1 MMKIAQTLQCRIV
14 IRIVA
19 DVPETKLMKS
29 VSYADKEVCI
39 NVHI

>member
-14 IRIVA
+14 A
-19 DVPETKLMKS
+19 NVPETKVMKR

-39 NVHI
+39 NIHI